1 VVRMRTRISDEGN
14 SVGDV
19 TGFALRLVGNLIKK
33 LRLITDN
40 VWVLLM
46 NSNASPMVPIRR
58 RTPPGRSEFTA
69 ARANVTSPQTI

>member
-1 VVRMRTRISDEGN
+1 MRTRISDEGN

-19 TGFALRLVGNLIKK
+19 TGFALRLVGSLIKT

-40 VWVLLM
+40 VQVIL
-46 NSNASPMVPIRR
+46 NASPMVPIRR
-58 RTPPGRSEFTA
+58 RTPPGRSEFTT